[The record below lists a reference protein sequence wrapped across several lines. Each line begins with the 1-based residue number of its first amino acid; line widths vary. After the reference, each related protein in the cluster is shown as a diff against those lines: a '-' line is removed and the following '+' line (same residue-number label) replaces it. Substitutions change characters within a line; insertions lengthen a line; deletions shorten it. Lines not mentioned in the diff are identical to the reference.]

1 MNVTLILYESRYGT
15 GKNVANIICPVLG
28 PAKSFDI
35 NDVPQDIKHYSNV
48 VLVFSLYGYES
59 CEKILSY
66 IENNKIDL
74 SKKKVALLCIGLS
87 KKDGTK
93 ELNKIKSIINKED
106 ALCEFI
112 EGEMYMNKL
121 TQNDKS
127 KIKDFCDKVKMPFSD
142 LGKFDKSSV
151 LELSKKLREYFNTPQ
166 FIPPTNITKK
176 EIEDFL
182 KRKNTCTLATGY
194 EDYIRATPIE
204 YEYYDGNIYI
214 ISEGGLKFIGLSE
227 NKKVCICIYEDYTN
241 MNNLC
246 GLQISGNSEILEP
259 WCEEY
264 METLDRKGLII
275 ENILKLPFNMNI
287 IKVIPDKYEFL
298 YSKFKNL
305 GFDSKQT
312 YIPNK

>member
-48 VLVFSLYGYES
+48 VLVFSLYRYES
-59 CEKILSY
+59 CEKILLDM
-66 IENNKIDL
+66 ENNKIDI

-127 KIKDFCDKVKMPFSD
+127 KIKDIVGITDEEPVLNSEMLM
-142 LGKFDKSSV
+142 LG
-151 LELSKKLREYFNTPQ
+151 RYM
-166 FIPPTNITKK
+166 
-176 EIEDFL
+176 
-182 KRKNTCTLATGY
+182 
-194 EDYIRATPIE
+194 
-204 YEYYDGNIYI
+204 
-214 ISEGGLKFIGLSE
+214 SE
-227 NKKVCICIYEDYTN
+227 NLLCSLVSAYQVMLPKALKAEINSNIKIKYNKYLRRTKTIEEIDEYIKKCKSN
-241 MNNLC
+241 
-246 GLQISGNSEILEP
+246 
-259 WCEEY
+259 
-264 METLDRKGLII
+264 
-275 ENILKLPFNMNI
+275 
-287 IKVIPDKYEFL
+287 
-298 YSKFKNL
+298 
-305 GFDSKQT
+305 
-312 YIPNK
+312 

>member
-151 LELSKKLREYFNTPQ
+151 LKLSKKLREYFNTPQ

-214 ISEGGLKFIGLSE
+214 TQNYKISFIF
-227 NKKVCICIYEDYTN
+227 I
-241 MNNLC
+241 
-246 GLQISGNSEILEP
+246 
-259 WCEEY
+259 
-264 METLDRKGLII
+264 
-275 ENILKLPFNMNI
+275 KLFF
-287 IKVIPDKYEFL
+287 VITTITFC
-298 YSKFKNL
+298 FKRC
-305 GFDSKQT
+305 S
-312 YIPNK
+312 